1 MRFLA
6 ELLIRL
12 YQCTLSPMLGPACR
26 FEPTCS
32 EYAIEAIRRFGILRG
47 SWLALRRLGRC
58 HPFHAGG
65 YDPVPPATS
74 ELHASH
80 GPHCRHEPRHS
91 ALGS

>member
-32 EYAIEAIRRFGILRG
+32 QYAIEAIHRFGVLRG
-47 SWLALRRLGRC
+47 GWLALRRLGRC

-65 YDPVPPATS
+65 YDPVPPADS

-80 GPHCRHEPRHS
+80 GPCAHEPRHS
-91 ALGS
+91 TLGS

>member
-47 SWLALRRLGRC
+47 GWLGMRRLGRC

-65 YDPVPPATS
+65 YDPVPPADS

-80 GPHCRHEPRHS
+80 GPRCAHEPRHS
-91 ALGS
+91 TLGS